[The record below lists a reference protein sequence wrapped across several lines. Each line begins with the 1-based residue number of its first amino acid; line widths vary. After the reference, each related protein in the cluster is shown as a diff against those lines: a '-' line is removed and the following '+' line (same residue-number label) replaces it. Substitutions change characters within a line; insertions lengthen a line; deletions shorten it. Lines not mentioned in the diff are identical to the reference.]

1 MRNLFSLFFLFLLVF
16 TACDND
22 DEVRNRNPFL
32 LDIGFSQRLSP
43 IQSQDLQFPSN
54 SIFVGNLGIRGV
66 YVINTGSGLRAW
78 EASDPNHVAN
88 ECSGMLRNG
97 IEVTCRCEDD
107 NTYNLFTGQSTG
119 EVLQYTLLQ
128 YRVTEA
134 GGTITISN

>member
-1 MRNLFSLFFLFLLVF
+1 MRNLLSLLFMSVLIFSG
-16 TACDND
+16 CKDD

-32 LDIGFSQRLSP
+32 LDVGFSQRLSP

-54 SIFVGNLGIRGV
+54 SVFVGNVGVRGV

-88 ECSGMLRNG
+88 DCSTMVRDG
-97 IEVTCRCEDD
+97 IEVTCRCGDE
-107 NTYNLFTGQSTG
+107 NTYNLFTGQSSG

-128 YRVTEA
+128 YRVVES
-134 GGTITISN
+134 GGTVTISN